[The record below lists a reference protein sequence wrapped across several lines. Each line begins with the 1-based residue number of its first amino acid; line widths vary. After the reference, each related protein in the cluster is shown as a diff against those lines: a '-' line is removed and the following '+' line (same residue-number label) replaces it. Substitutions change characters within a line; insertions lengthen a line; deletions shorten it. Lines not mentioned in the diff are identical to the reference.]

1 MSKTVV
7 GDVVV
12 LVLVSAA
19 AFSTGWVL
27 RDATARGMPRR
38 KVLTWAVLQWVE
50 FPLFLWLYRR
60 IRPKRRREAP
70 DVGTGSQPPEH
81 QPRLPSAGAQAAKL
95 EHRHERSARRDPL

>member
-7 GDVVV
+7 GDVIV

-27 RDATARGMPRR
+27 RDARARGLPRR
-38 KVLTWAVLQWVE
+38 KALTWAVLQWVE

-60 IRPKRRREAP
+60 IRPKRRRNTP
-70 DVGTGSQPPEH
+70 DTGAS
-81 QPRLPSAGAQAAKL
+81 S
-95 EHRHERSARRDPL
+95 